1 MIAGQLQSHLNSA
14 QGLLQQNSFDAA
26 SREAELAVDQY
37 WMTGD
42 AQIAAALPLLS
53 TIRHAIGVDGSLFSS
68 LDDLPKSLSDSL
80 VFEATRLHQNSH
92 SDASFRMLSDVKE
105 FLSNWIGE
113 EQNYLHQ
120 LDEGISA
127 DEGISSDEKVEEL
140 IAQIEGLKADGNKQ
154 LAVEVALELAN
165 EYTQRKMNRKACRL
179 YKQVLRK
186 SKRYELTELR
196 IDGLLDFGKF
206 FSQLGMAENA
216 ERVLRLAAGVA
227 RKAGNRERYSHG
239 LAALGVVL
247 MHSGHPSAKKYLQK
261 AISMLSTWDVEAEI
275 ANHHL
280 EAIRAGNSC
289 DCPVTTVDS
298 DSSEFD
304 WD

>member
-1 MIAGQLQSHLNSA
+1 
-14 QGLLQQNSFDAA
+14 
-26 SREAELAVDQY
+26 
-37 WMTGD
+37 
-42 AQIAAALPLLS
+42 
-53 TIRHAIGVDGSLFSS
+53 
-68 LDDLPKSLSDSL
+68 LPKSLSDSL
-80 VFEATRLHQNSH
+80 VFEAARLHQKSH
-92 SDASFRMLSDVKE
+92 SDASSSMLSDVKG

-113 EQNYLHQ
+113 EHGYLHQ
-120 LDEGISA
+120 LDEGS
-127 DEGISSDEKVEEL
+127 GSDEKVEEL

-206 FSQLGMAENA
+206 FSQLGMVENA

-227 RKAGNRERYSHG
+227 KRAGNRERYSHV

-247 MHSGHPSAKKYLQK
+247 THAGQQSAEKYLQK
-261 AISMLSTWDVEAEI
+261 ASSMLSPWDVAAEI
-275 ANHHL
+275 VNHHL